1 VTLKDHKDK
10 NNNMY
15 ENSHSWRRKLRL
27 QTLVDIARKE
37 MVSGKEFDDFSHIL
51 EQEMQIRWKL
61 VPSTRKQY
69 LDTLKKILA
78 NQFVLVK

>member
-1 VTLKDHKDK
+1 MTLKDHKDK
-10 NNNMY
+10 NNNVY

-37 MVSGKEFDDFSHIL
+37 IESGKEFDDFSHML
-51 EQEMQIRWKL
+51 EHEMHIRWKL

-69 LDTLKKILA
+69 LNTLKKILV
-78 NQFVLVK
+78 NQFVLVR